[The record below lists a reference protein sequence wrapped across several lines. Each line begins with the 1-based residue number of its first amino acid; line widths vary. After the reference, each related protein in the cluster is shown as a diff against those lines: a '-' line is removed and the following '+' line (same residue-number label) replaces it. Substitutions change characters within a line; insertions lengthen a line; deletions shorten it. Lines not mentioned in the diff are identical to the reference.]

1 MILFFWTVIKEGTYL
16 YRRLVIKDQSE
27 SAGFFLCALVTSDD
41 RDDVIVLGM
50 PQQRGHMLA
59 IFSPLYLSQWNRGEL
74 GGFDSTLHLSHAY
87 KHPSPPSSP
96 SHVCHFL
103 PPSSPAAPVSSSL
116 TLSPVRPSV
125 CLALFVSGGNL
136 RRPQRNEKRGE
147 NGDNINCLGIYKRRE
162 R

>member
-87 KHPSPPSSP
+87 KHPSPPILPLSRLS
-96 SHVCHFL
+96 L
-103 PPSSPAAPVSSSL
+103 PPSFVPCCPSLQQPHPV
-116 TLSPVRPSV
+116 PRPSLGV
-125 CLALFVSGGNL
+125 PRSL
-136 RRPQRNEKRGE
+136 
-147 NGDNINCLGIYKRRE
+147 CLGRKFEEATEEWETGRKRR
-162 R
+162 